1 MRFALFL
8 LIGLV
13 LVAGAALA
21 GQPDDHGVT
30 VLRGS
35 SAPPPP
41 PAPAPAPEPPIV
53 QREIVYAPYPAYAS
67 PGFVLP
73 GFVVTTPH
81 RHFHRAL
88 PSTTLPDG
96 WPLFRTPTRH

>member
-8 LIGLV
+8 FIGLV

-21 GQPDDHGVT
+21 EPPDDHGVT

-53 QREIVYAPYPAYAS
+53 QREIVYAPYPVYA
-67 PGFVLP
+67 LP
-73 GFVVTTPH
+73 GFVIPGAIVA
-81 RHFHRAL
+81 RHHGAFHPIV

-96 WPLFRTPTRH
+96 WPLFRH